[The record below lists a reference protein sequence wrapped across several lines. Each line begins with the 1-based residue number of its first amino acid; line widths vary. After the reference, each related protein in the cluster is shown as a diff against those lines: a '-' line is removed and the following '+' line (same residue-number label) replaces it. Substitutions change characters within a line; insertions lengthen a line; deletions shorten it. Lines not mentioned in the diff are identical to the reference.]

1 VSFVAQKKWREQV
14 TITLD
19 ERLGSISEVSSASKE
34 FHPEAPANLQ
44 EAGINE
50 IFLINL
56 VCKYLLTYG
65 VLSGKEIS
73 NKVCLPFPMVE
84 EQLHDLKQ
92 RLIVTYQSISGI
104 NDFIYALT
112 EKGREK
118 ALQAREASAYLGS
131 APVPY
136 ADYLQ
141 SVAAQTIQNET
152 PGPVELHRAFEEL
165 VLPEEFYTLL
175 GPAINSGRGVFLYGP
190 AGNGKTSIARRIPH
204 CFTDTIFIPKT
215 LLVEGQEVK
224 FYDPQCHKA
233 VDVEQSDKPADH
245 DRRWLRVERPAV
257 IVGGEMDMASME
269 IIYNPVT
276 KVCEAPVQMKGNCG
290 ILVIDDFGRQRMTP
304 EQLLNRWILPL
315 EKRIDFLTL
324 PNGIKFQVPFNALLI
339 FCTNIDPEK
348 LMDEAFLRRI
358 PYKIYLGDPTED
370 DFVRILKNSSAL
382 YDVQYDDNATE
393 YMLNTYFRN
402 KHHLRSCYPR
412 DILQQIVNISLYEQK
427 KPEMT
432 KEVIDLGVKLY
443 FTATKSTVPT
453 D

>member
-1 VSFVAQKKWREQV
+1 MA
-14 TITLD
+14 ITLD
-19 ERLGSISEVSSASKE
+19 ERLDSISEVLSAPQK
-34 FHPEAPANLQ
+34 FHPEVPGNLQ
-44 EAGINE
+44 ETGINE
-50 IFLINL
+50 IFLTNL
-56 VCKYLLTYG
+56 VCKFLLTYG
-65 VLSGKEIS
+65 VLTGKEIS
-73 NKVCLPFPMVE
+73 KKVCLPFPMVE

-92 RLIVTYQSISGI
+92 RLIVTYQTTSGI
-104 NDFIYALT
+104 NDFVYALT

-152 PGPVELHRAFEEL
+152 PGPVELHEAFKEL

-204 CFTDTIFIPKT
+204 CFSDTIYIPKT

-233 VDVEQSDKPADH
+233 VDVEESDKPADH
-245 DRRWLRVERPAV
+245 DQRWLQIERPAV

-269 IIYNPVT
+269 IMYNPVT

-290 ILVIDDFGRQRMTP
+290 ILVIDDFGRQRMSP

-315 EKRIDFLTL
+315 EKRIDYLTL

-358 PYKIYLGDPTED
+358 PYKIYMGDPTED
-370 DFVRILKNSSAL
+370 DFVKILKNAAVQ

-393 YMLNTYFRN
+393 YMLNTYFRD
-402 KHHLRSCYPR
+402 KHHMRSCYPR

-427 KPEMT
+427 KPRMA
-432 KEVIDLGVKLY
+432 KDVIDLGVKLY
-443 FTATKSTVPT
+443 FTATKSTVST
-453 D
+453 N

>member
-1 VSFVAQKKWREQV
+1 M

-19 ERLGSISEVSSASKE
+19 ERLDSISEVSSASKE
-34 FHPEAPANLQ
+34 FHPEVPGNLQ

-50 IFLINL
+50 IFLTNL
-56 VCKYLLTYG
+56 ICKYILSYG
-65 VLSGKEIS
+65 VLTGKEIS
-73 NKVCLPFPMVE
+73 NKVCLPFSLVE

-92 RLIVTYQSISGI
+92 RLIVTYQSTSGI
-104 NDFIYALT
+104 NDFVYALS

-141 SVAAQTIQNET
+141 SVAAQTIQNEA
-152 PGPVELHRAFEEL
+152 PGPAELHEAFKEL
-165 VLPEEFYTLL
+165 VLPDEFYTLL

-204 CFTDTIFIPKT
+204 CFSDTIYIPKT

-224 FYDPQCHKA
+224 FYDPQSHNA

-290 ILVIDDFGRQRMTP
+290 ILVIDDFGRQRMSP

-339 FCTNIDPEK
+339 FCTNLDPEK

-358 PYKIYLGDPTED
+358 PYKIYMGDPTED
-370 DFVRILKNSSAL
+370 GFVKILKNASDQ
-382 YDVQYDDNATE
+382 YDVQYDDAAAE
-393 YMLNTYFRN
+393 YMLKTYFRD
-402 KHHLRSCYPR
+402 KHHMRSCYPR

-427 KPEMT
+427 KPEMN
-432 KEVIDLGVKLY
+432 KDVIDLGVKLY
-443 FTATKSTVPT
+443 FTATKSTVPM

>member
-1 VSFVAQKKWREQV
+1 M

-19 ERLGSISEVSSASKE
+19 ERLDSINEPSSAPKE
-34 FHPEAPANLQ
+34 FLPEVPANLQ

-50 IFLINL
+50 IFLTNL
-56 VCKYLLTYG
+56 VCKYLLSYG
-65 VLSGKEIS
+65 VLTGKEIS
-73 NKVCLPFPMVE
+73 TKVCLPFALVE
-84 EQLHDLKQ
+84 EQLRDLKEK
-92 RLIVTYQSISGI
+92 LIVTYQSTSGI
-104 NDFIYALT
+104 NDFVYALS
-112 EKGREK
+112 EKGRQK
-118 ALQAREASAYLGS
+118 ALQAREASAYLGA

-136 ADYLQ
+136 EDYLQ
-141 SVAAQTIQNET
+141 SVTAQTIQNET
-152 PGPVELHRAFEEL
+152 PGPVELHEAFKEL

-190 AGNGKTSIARRIPH
+190 AGNGKTSVARRIPY

-233 VDVEQSDKPADH
+233 VDVEESDKPAEH
-245 DRRWLRVERPAV
+245 DRRWLQIERPAV
-257 IVGGEMDMASME
+257 IVGGEMDMDSME

-290 ILVIDDFGRQRMTP
+290 ILVIDDFGRQRMSP

-315 EKRIDFLTL
+315 EKRIDYLTL

-339 FCTNIDPEK
+339 FCTNLDPQS

-358 PYKIYLGDPTED
+358 PYKIFMGDPTEA
-370 DFVRILKNSSAL
+370 DFVEILENASL
-382 YDVQYDDNATE
+382 QYDVPYDSTAAE
-393 YMLNTYFRN
+393 YMLDTYFRDN

-427 KPEMT
+427 KPQMS
-432 KEVIDLGVKLY
+432 KEVVDLGVKLY
-443 FTATKSTVPT
+443 FTATKTTAPT
-453 D
+453 N

>member
-1 VSFVAQKKWREQV
+1 MSFMVKKWREQV
-14 TITLD
+14 AITLD
-19 ERLGSISEVSSASKE
+19 ERLGTISAVPSAPKQ
-34 FHPEAPANLQ
+34 FQPAIPATLH

-50 IFLINL
+50 IFLTDL
-56 VCKYLLTYG
+56 VCKYLLSHG
-65 VLSGKEIS
+65 VLTGKEIS
-73 NKVCLPFPMVE
+73 SKVCLPFSMVE
-84 EQLHDLKQ
+84 EQLRDLKQ
-92 RLIVTYQSISGI
+92 RLFVTYQSTSGI
-104 NDFIYALT
+104 NDFTYALT

-118 ALQAREASAYLGS
+118 ALQAREASAYLGA

-152 PGPVELHRAFEEL
+152 PGPVELHEAFKEL
-165 VLPEEFYTLL
+165 VLPKEFFTLL

-204 CFTDTIFIPKT
+204 CFTDSIFIPKT
-215 LLVEGQEVK
+215 LLIEGQEVK

-233 VDVEQSDKPADH
+233 VDTVQSDKPAEH
-245 DRRWLRVERPAV
+245 DRRWLRIERPSV
-257 IVGGEMDMASME
+257 IVGGEMDMTSME
-269 IIYNPVT
+269 IAFNPVT

-290 ILVIDDFGRQRMTP
+290 ILVIDDFGRQRMSP

-358 PYKIYLGDPTED
+358 PYKIYLSDPTED
-370 DFVRILKNSSAL
+370 DFVKILKSASVQ
-382 YDVQYDDNATE
+382 YDVQYDDKATE

-402 KHHLRSCYPR
+402 KHHLRACYPR

-432 KEVIDLGVKLY
+432 EEVIDLGVRLY
-443 FTATKSTVPT
+443 FTATKSAVVT